1 MHQQYNSVETSL
13 LGCILNKAKRAF
25 LTTYVQLFQ
34 DQLQVKQPIKK
45 SRQGEEEEQSVCSFF
60 LLFFKIHTESRAIA
74 GSHLHPP
81 PGHKLSFELQNR
93 GILKVGRD
101 LQDHPSPTIH
111 LPPPSPASPF
121 NPAPNHHSHKSPRLG
136 ALGNYSELIA
146 GSKLF
151 LNSFSPSVTAEV
163 LTALD

>member
-1 MHQQYNSVETSL
+1 MFVAFFSFSL
-13 LGCILNKAKRAF
+13 RSTQRAEP
-25 LTTYVQLFQ
+25 
-34 DQLQVKQPIKK
+34 LQAPT
-45 SRQGEEEEQSVCSFF
+45 C
-60 LLFFKIHTESRAIA
+60 T
-74 GSHLHPP
+74 PP

-111 LPPPSPASPF
+111 LPPPSPTSPF